1 MHTHFPIP
9 KNRKMVVMETTQS
22 GLHPSI
28 NGVLDARPDVRKTLI
43 PHLDPDSLVIT
54 SRKIS
59 RPCWRDKMVNRTLP
73 IQLLLAWWLQSG
85 AAAAG
90 RWADD
95 CGSEIRCRRLCS
107 LMEFWLLVSVCLEA
121 EPLMFDVDFKLV
133 TVTVVA
139 AELTK
144 IRINGKVFWRITM
157 GGRMNKENRKVVSL
171 QSVQNVTENCDSRIF
186 KATVHIGINQT
197 LLFKQRK

>member
-9 KNRKMVVMETTQS
+9 KNRKMVVMETTQTS
-22 GLHPSI
+22 LHPSI
-28 NGVLDARPDVRKTLI
+28 NGVLDGRPDVRKTLI
-43 PHLDPDSLVIT
+43 PHSDPDSLVVT
-54 SRKIS
+54 SRTIS
-59 RPCWRDKMVNRTLP
+59 RPCCRDKMVNRTVP

-95 CGSEIRCRRLCS
+95 CGSGIRCRRLCS
-107 LMEFWLLVSVCLEA
+107 LMKFQILVSVCLEA

-139 AELTK
+139 AELTQ
-144 IRINGKVFWRITM
+144 IRNNGKPIWRITTR
-157 GGRMNKENRKVVSL
+157 GRMNIIKENRKVVSL
-171 QSVQNVTENCDSRIF
+171 QSVQNVTENCAWLQNFQGNSSYR
-186 KATVHIGINQT
+186 H
-197 LLFKQRK
+197 